1 MGSEIMTK
9 EELQASVDAIPYF
22 YHRIELPHGI
32 VTPGW
37 APINPAAY
45 RIPEDLTGKTVLD
58 VGAWDGYWTF
68 EAIKRGAY
76 TVTSVDD
83 FSDTVG
89 AVTNADRSGMW
100 ETLELCAKSMG
111 FIKHRERPLT
121 YKRQSQSSADILI
134 HCMNADIQD
143 DRDCAC
149 LGRADV
155 AFLFGVLYHL
165 KNPMQSLENVREIL
179 HKNGTIH
186 IETAILDGCQSAYT
200 NKGYTSDDCCF
211 EFFPGD
217 EYGMNHSNWWVGTL
231 KAWCGLVEAAGFK
244 NIESWK
250 LTDNP
255 KHVSE
260 ARGFIR
266 ASV

>member
-1 MGSEIMTK
+1 MNK
-9 EELQASVDAIPYF
+9 EELQAAVDAVPYF
-22 YHRIELPHGI
+22 YHKIELPYGI

-37 APINPAAY
+37 APLDPSAY

-76 TVTSVDD
+76 AVTAVDD

-89 AVTNADRSGMW
+89 AVTNADRSSKW
-100 ETLELCAKSMG
+100 ATLELCASSMG
-111 FIKHRERPLT
+111 FVKHRHAPLT
-121 YKRQSQSSADILI
+121 YKRQVQSHADVLI
-134 HCMNADIQD
+134 HCIHADIQEEV
-143 DRDCAC
+143 DCES
-149 LGRADV
+149 LGRAQV

-165 KNPMQSLENVREIL
+165 KNPLKALENVRELVL

-186 IETAILDGCQSAYT
+186 IETAILDGCRSAYGD
-200 NKGYTSDDCCF
+200 KCYTSDDCSF
-211 EFFPGD
+211 EFYPHD

-260 ARGFIR
+260 ARGFIL
-266 ASV
+266 ATV

>member
-1 MGSEIMTK
+1 MTK
-9 EELQASVDAIPYF
+9 EELQAAVDAVPYW
-22 YHRIELPHGI
+22 YHRISLPHDI

-37 APINPAAY
+37 APLDQSAY

-68 EAIKRGAY
+68 EAIKRGANR
-76 TVTSVDD
+76 VTAIED

-89 AVTNADRSGMW
+89 ALTNADRSEKWRTFCLCARALGFVSKNGYLDNQRGQCI
-100 ETLELCAKSMG
+100 EFYNCDIQELCDMEKCGASLY
-111 FIKHRERPLT
+111 HN
-121 YKRQSQSSADILI
+121 
-134 HCMNADIQD
+134 H
-143 DRDCAC
+143 
-149 LGRADV
+149 V
-155 AFLFGVLYHL
+155 FLFGVLYHL
-165 KNPMQSLENVREIL
+165 RHPLIALENIKEL
-179 HKNGTIH
+179 MTSDSTIH
-186 IETAILDGCQSAYT
+186 IETAILDGCRSAYGD
-200 NKGYTSDDCCF
+200 KCYTSDDCSF
-211 EFFPGD
+211 EFYPHD

-260 ARGFIR
+260 ARGFIL
-266 ASV
+266 ATV

>member
-9 EELQASVDAIPYF
+9 EELQAAVNAVPYW
-22 YHRIELPHGI
+22 YHRIGLPHDI

-37 APINPAAY
+37 APLNQSKY
-45 RIPEDLTGKTVLD
+45 RIPVDLTGKTVLD

-68 EAIKRGAY
+68 RAIKRGAMA
-76 TVTSVDD
+76 VTAIED

-89 AVTNADRSGMW
+89 ALTNADRSDGW
-100 ETLELCAKSMG
+100 RTFCLCARALG
-111 FIKHRERPLT
+111 FSSKNACLKNELGQRIKFHN
-121 YKRQSQSSADILI
+121 
-134 HCMNADIQD
+134 CDIQD
-143 DRDCAC
+143 RFQIDYFAGGGYFDH
-149 LGRADV
+149 V
-155 AFLFGVLYHL
+155 FMFGVLYHL
-165 KNPMQSLENVREIL
+165 RHPLLALQNAKELMTSDS
-179 HKNGTIH
+179 TIH

-200 NKGYTSDDCCF
+200 GKGYASDDCCF

-244 NIESWK
+244 NIESWR

-255 KHVSE
+255 KHVSK

-266 ASV
+266 AGV